1 MEMTVRVKDILSLL
15 EEVAPRRLAEKWD
28 NSGLQVGSLKGE
40 VTKIMFSLDP
50 CIEAVN
56 QASGAGAEVL
66 ITHHPLIFSPLKSVS
81 VDSFP
86 GEVVSF
92 ALEKGISLISA
103 HTNLDRA
110 RYGINDALA
119 EILELRDPV
128 VLEEY
133 EGGEREGIGRVGT
146 LEKTLTLADF
156 GRYVGQRLACKSLS
170 IIGSADASI
179 NRVAVVGGSGGSFV
193 GRARSVDADC
203 LVTGDVGYHH
213 ALAAWRDGICVI
225 DAGHFHTE
233 KAALRVV
240 AWRFQA
246 MLESREWEISV
257 GFFDAQ
263 ISPVFNLSA

>member
-15 EEVAPRRLAEKWD
+15 EEAAPARLAEKWD
-28 NSGLQVGSLKGE
+28 NVGLQVGSLKTE

-56 QASGAGAEVL
+56 QASGSGAEVL
-66 ITHHPLIFSPLKSVS
+66 ITHHPLIFSPLKCVS

-86 GEVVSF
+86 GEVVSL
-92 ALEKGISLISA
+92 ALEKGITLISA

-110 RYGINDALA
+110 RYGINDALST
-119 EILELRDPV
+119 ILELRDPV

-133 EGGEREGIGRVGT
+133 DGGEGEGIGRVGR
-146 LEKTLTLADF
+146 LEETLTLADF
-156 GRYVGQRLACKSLS
+156 ARYVGQRLACESLG

-179 NRVAVVGGSGGSFV
+179 NRIAVVGGSGGSYV
-193 GRARSVDADC
+193 GRASSMGADC

-213 ALAAWRDGICVI
+213 ALEAWRDRISVI

-240 AWRFQA
+240 ALRFQA
-246 MLESREWEISV
+246 MLESRKWGISV

-263 ISPVFNLSA
+263 ISPIFNLSA